1 MKRVLNVFLTLAL
14 VLSMVIMGNTAV
26 FAAEG
31 DFTYT
36 IVANS
41 TATITG
47 YTGTGGVVAIPSTL
61 GGVPVTSIGDSAF
74 IRCTNLTSISIPE
87 GVTSISSMAFMYC
100 SGLTSI
106 IIPQSVTSIGTLAF
120 SDCSGLTSISIPQG
134 VTSIGSYAFDGTP
147 WIN

>member
-74 IRCTNLTSISIPE
+74 IQCIR
-87 GVTSISSMAFMYC
+87 
-100 SGLTSI
+100 LTSI